1 MDMTKNWNGLIYI
14 KWISL
19 ILPTIYSVT
28 PFINGLGCDF
38 QQQYERDDI
47 SFYSTCKFGYVKTVG
62 YNKIS
67 EKVIKYEGFIGKH
80 GDTVIF
86 IATKV
91 DRQDVTK
98 NPRHSNV
105 YSVLNDDALYIA
117 KFIQKDKD
125 GWIVMTYPY
134 YLIQKVKIVGTQ
146 SFW

>member
-91 DRQDVTK
+91 DRQDVTTGREREHIVK
-98 NPRHSNV
+98 LTSIQP
-105 YSVLNDDALYIA
+105 AL
-117 KFIQKDKD
+117 
-125 GWIVMTYPY
+125 
-134 YLIQKVKIVGTQ
+134 
-146 SFW
+146 